1 MKQQCHISFV
11 YGSWLIVVCGIIFY
25 LIRGNYVQAALWLL
39 FIPLFLWLYVRYFP
53 SISRYMGYGSVE
65 DRPATVVAPV
75 AGNVT
80 LYTGLGC
87 PFCPIV
93 KRRLTDLQSKMSF
106 ELREVDVSF
115 YPELLISKGIRTLPV
130 IEIGAARWVGNGTSL
145 QLAQFI
151 AEHAAPISGTS
162 STRS

>member
-1 MKQQCHISFV
+1 MKQQCHVSLV

-25 LIRGNYVQAALWLL
+25 LFRGNYVQAVLWLL

-53 SISRYMGYGSVE
+53 SISQYMGYGSVE
-65 DRPATVVAPV
+65 DRPATSVAPV
-75 AGNVT
+75 AGSVT

-93 KRRLTDLQSKMSF
+93 KRRLKELQSKMAF
-106 ELREVDVSF
+106 QLHEVDITF
-115 YPELLISKGIRTLPV
+115 RPELLVSSGIRALPIV
-130 IEIGAARWVGNGTSL
+130 EIGEARWIGNGTSQ

-151 AEHAAPISGTS
+151 SEHSAPIS
-162 STRS
+162 